1 MRCTALILLAL
12 LGAARAQSYY
22 EVTGDWGDRF
32 QANVY
37 IPVSQAVNG
46 WTATLKFDKA
56 VELEIWL
63 AEVTSTSDGNT
74 VFELKDM
81 GWNANVPAG
90 TFELS
95 FIANTQGSAANLV
108 GLWFNGQEVTS
119 ERFAHFPHQ
128 VGAYDY
134 VDALAKSILFY
145 EAQRAGNLPGNNRV
159 PWRRSCC
166 QGDGQDVG
174 IDLSGG
180 WFDAGDH
187 LKLHFPLSYTI
198 TVLSWG
204 MIEFKR
210 AYEAAGEMANALDS
224 IKWVT
229 DYLIKCHPSKF
240 EFVAQVGDTGADHAV
255 WCQPQAMTMYRPAK
269 KVTADQPGSEVTAE
283 TAAAMAAASIVF
295 RENGD
300 SGYADTLLQHARDL
314 YEFADTYR
322 GDYQNVIHDTPYPSF
337 GGMNDE
343 LTWGAAWMYRA
354 TGEAGYLT
362 KAEHSLFN
370 SCVFPLSSFGGMN
383 DELTW
388 GAAWLSFGGM
398 NDELTWGAAWLY
410 RATGE
415 AGYLTKAEQYYDEY
429 GISGGG
435 FSWDEKQSGA
445 MLVLYK
451 ATNKE
456 KYKNDIVTYM
466 SRKMPGGGDTYTP
479 KGMLWLNEWGS
490 CRHSANHAFL
500 ALVAASMGINTG
512 QYREFAANQIHYMLG
527 DSGRSLVVGYG
538 HNHPVRPHHRASTC
552 PIDGWCDWNTYNNW
566 DFNENVLYGAL
577 VGGPDAH
584 DNYVDDRSNFHTN
597 EVAVDYNAGFQGCL
611 AGLIQLTL

>member
-1 MRCTALILLAL
+1 METCTALVLLVL
-12 LGAARAQSYY
+12 LGAAQGQSIY

-37 IPVSQAVNG
+37 IPVAQAVNGG

-56 VELEIWL
+56 VDLEIWL
-63 AEVTSTSDGNT
+63 AEVTDIREGDT
-74 VFELKDM
+74 VFDLKDM
-81 GWNANVPAG
+81 GWNGHLPAG

-95 FIANTQGSAANLV
+95 FIANTQGAAANLV

-119 ERFAHFPHQ
+119 GGSGTGTGTGTTHHPSTSHTHPTSPTAATQGSATTVGVVPPV

-134 VDALAKSILFY
+134 VDALHKSILFY
-145 EAQRAGNLPGNNRV
+145 EAQRAGNLPGNNRI

-174 IDLSGG
+174 LDLSGG

-187 LKLHFPLSYTI
+187 LKLHFPLAYTI

-255 WCQPQAMTMYRPAK
+255 WCQPQAMTMHRPAK
-269 KVTADQPGSEVTAE
+269 KVTANQPGSEVTAE
-283 TAAAMAAASIVF
+283 AAAAMAAASIVF

-300 SGYADTLLQHARDL
+300 AGYADTLLQHARDL

-362 KAEHSLFN
+362 KAE
-370 SCVFPLSSFGGMN
+370 
-383 DELTW
+383 
-388 GAAWLSFGGM
+388 
-398 NDELTWGAAWLY
+398 
-410 RATGE
+410 
-415 AGYLTKAEQYYDEY
+415 QYYDEY

-456 KYKNDIVTYM
+456 KYKNDISTYM

-479 KGMLWLNEWGS
+479 KGLLWLNEWGS

-527 DSGRSLVVGYG
+527 DSGRSLVVGFG
-538 HNHPVRPHHRASTC
+538 HNFPVRPHHRASTC

-566 DFNENVLYGAL
+566 DFNENVLDGAL